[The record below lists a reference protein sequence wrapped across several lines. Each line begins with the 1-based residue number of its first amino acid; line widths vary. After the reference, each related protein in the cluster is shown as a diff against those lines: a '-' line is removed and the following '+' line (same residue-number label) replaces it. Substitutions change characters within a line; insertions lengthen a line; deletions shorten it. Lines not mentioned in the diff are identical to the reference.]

1 MEIFHTVVIAA
12 STAML
17 PSMQPK
23 YPDNSVGAPSPTMRT
38 SPTATDAM
46 MNASTISRGRFAP
59 TFLSTHRPSLM
70 PRLMKSVG
78 STPANTAATAPHA
91 SPRAPAACQPTASV
105 VAMIQFL
112 GSSR

>member
-1 MEIFHTVVIAA
+1 
-12 STAML
+12 
-17 PSMQPK
+17 
-23 YPDNSVGAPSPTMRT
+23 
-38 SPTATDAM
+38 M
-46 MNASTISRGRFAP
+46 MNVSTISRGRLAP
-59 TFLSTHRPSLM
+59 TFRSAHRPSLM
-70 PRLMKSVG
+70 PRLMKTVG